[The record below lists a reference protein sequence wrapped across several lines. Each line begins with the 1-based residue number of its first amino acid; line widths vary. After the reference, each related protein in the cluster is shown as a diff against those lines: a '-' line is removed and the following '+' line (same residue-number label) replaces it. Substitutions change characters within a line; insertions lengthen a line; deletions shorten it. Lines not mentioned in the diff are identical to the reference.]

1 MRKNPDPDYPLT
13 PPVGR
18 SGRPIGG
25 GAGYSIAGVNE
36 FDELID
42 DIYHFSESQGLEID
56 TLIHEEGAGQL
67 EINLRHGDPIELAD
81 QVFMFKRTIREA
93 ALKHDTYATF
103 MAKPIQGQPGSAM
116 HIHQSVVDKKTGN
129 NVFTAEDGTE
139 TDAFFHFIGGMQK
152 HVPNALV
159 MFAPYVNS
167 YRRLT
172 QAASAPVNNK
182 WGYDNRTTAF
192 RVPRS
197 DPAARRV
204 ENRIPSSDANPY
216 LALAASLACGLIG
229 ITNKIKPDAPVA
241 DHRQRGRDRPAARPA
256 RGRRPVRGGRGAARA
271 ARQHRSSATYAA
283 IKRGRVRDLHGGDQP
298 VGARVPAA
306 QRLAQRSRRA
316 MPYQSP
322 RSRPAFPGTRTPPA
336 TRPDYP
342 PLDGDRARRRR
353 HRRRRL
359 HRAVGGRPSRQG
371 GRRRRADR
379 GASLRRR
386 RFGAQWRPA
395 RHRPARLA
403 RRAGRRDRL
412 DARQGAVRPRRRGQG
427 ASRSNSPRSNGID
440 IDFMPGP
447 ALGRAQAALCRRLPQ
462 TCRLHARARFGY
474 PHITFM
480 DAEET
485 AERLGSTHYFGGT
498 RDTGTGHIHPL
509 KLVIGT
515 ARVAAEAGA
524 HLFENTRRDRH
535 RVAAAA
541 RCR

>member
-1 MRKNPDPDYPLT
+1 MPPAKKEVRPSGRGGRARTPAFVKNHRGVRNWKEASAWLEWRGIEDIECITPDQAGVARGKMMPSKKFTSNTSLALPSAVFMATISGAYPEDGHGFIYPEDDGDLKLMPDLGTLSVVPWESDPTAQVICDLVHQDGRSVEFTPRNVLRRVVDAYAKDGYRPVVAPEIEFYLVRKNPDPDYPLV

-67 EINLRHGDPIELAD
+67 EINLRHGDPVELAD

-116 HIHQSVVDKKTGN
+116 HIHQSIVDRKTGR
-129 NVFTAEDGTE
+129 NVFTNEDGSE
-139 TDAFFHFIGGMQK
+139 SDAFGHFIGGMQK

-172 QAASAPVNNK
+172 QAASAPVNTK

-229 ITNKIKPDAPVA
+229 MRGRISPDAPVGTTA
-241 DHRQRGRDRPAARPA
+241 NEDEIDLPRGLLEAVELFEGDEKLREML
-256 RGRRPVRGGRGAARA
+256 GSQFV
-271 ARQHRSSATYAA
+271 STYAA
-283 IKRGRVRDLHGGDQP
+283 IKK
-298 VGARVPAA
+298 AE
-306 QRLAQRSRRA
+306 
-316 MPYQSP
+316 
-322 RSRPAFPGTRTPPA
+322 FE
-336 TRPDYP
+336 
-342 PLDGDRARRRR
+342 
-353 HRRRRL
+353 
-359 HRAVGGRPSRQG
+359 
-371 GRRRRADR
+371 
-379 GASLRRR
+379 
-386 RFGAQWRPA
+386 
-395 RHRPARLA
+395 
-403 RRAGRRDRL
+403 
-412 DARQGAVRPRRRGQG
+412 
-427 ASRSNSPRSNGID
+427 
-440 IDFMPGP
+440 
-447 ALGRAQAALCRRLPQ
+447 
-462 TCRLHARARFGY
+462 
-474 PHITFM
+474 TFM
-480 DAEET
+480 EVISPW
-485 AERLGSTHYFGGT
+485 EREYL
-498 RDTGTGHIHPL
+498 L
-509 KLVIGT
+509 LNV
-515 ARVAAEAGA
+515 
-524 HLFENTRRDRH
+524 
-535 RVAAAA
+535 
-541 RCR
+541 

>member
-1 MRKNPDPDYPLT
+1 MVKNWREATDWLEWRGIEDIECITPDQAGVARGKMMPSKKFTSNTSLALPSAVFMATISGGYPEDGNGFVYPEDDGDLKLLPDLSTLTVVPWEEDPTAAVICDLVHQDGRSVEFTPRNVLKRVLTAYDKRGLRPVVAPEIEFYLVHKNPDPDYPLT

-18 SGRPIGG
+18 SGRAIGG

-67 EINLRHGDPIELAD
+67 EINLRHGDPVELAD

-93 ALKHDTYATF
+93 ALKHNIYATF

-116 HIHQSVVDKKTGN
+116 HIHQSIIDKKTGKN
-129 NVFTAEDGTE
+129 IFTAEDGSE

-229 ITNKIKPDAPVA
+229 MTNKVKPEPPILTTANEDEIDLP
-241 DHRQRGRDRPAARPA
+241 RGLLEAVDLFEGDEALCEMLGTTFAT
-256 RGRRPVRGGRGAARA
+256 
-271 ARQHRSSATYAA
+271 TYAA
-283 IKRGRVRDLHGGDQP
+283 IKR
-298 VGARVPAA
+298 AE
-306 QRLAQRSRRA
+306 
-316 MPYQSP
+316 
-322 RSRPAFPGTRTPPA
+322 FE
-336 TRPDYP
+336 
-342 PLDGDRARRRR
+342 
-353 HRRRRL
+353 
-359 HRAVGGRPSRQG
+359 
-371 GRRRRADR
+371 
-379 GASLRRR
+379 
-386 RFGAQWRPA
+386 
-395 RHRPARLA
+395 
-403 RRAGRRDRL
+403 
-412 DARQGAVRPRRRGQG
+412 
-427 ASRSNSPRSNGID
+427 
-440 IDFMPGP
+440 
-447 ALGRAQAALCRRLPQ
+447 
-462 TCRLHARARFGY
+462 
-474 PHITFM
+474 TFM
-480 DAEET
+480 EVISPW
-485 AERLGSTHYFGGT
+485 EREYL
-498 RDTGTGHIHPL
+498 L
-509 KLVIGT
+509 LNV
-515 ARVAAEAGA
+515 
-524 HLFENTRRDRH
+524 
-535 RVAAAA
+535 
-541 RCR
+541 